1 MSSIINAL
9 LVVGLLFGGVV
20 LFQNRCSIL
29 GLCGEG
35 LFGTASAAS
44 AAPAPT
50 TTGDT
55 ITNIYDT
62 DGDGNTEPQNDN
74 IAGNDAVEATVG
86 CCHCKFVGDRVK
98 CEVNGDGSW
107 FNPPA
112 GSNGSN
118 DQNVGWSA
126 QDCYAS
132 KCKGTTT
139 STTPQK
145 STTAKTGSQGNP
157 GSEKKGVQNKNN
169 SVVGSGQKINPP
181 KTTSSGKPN
190 PYASYVNANPGGYKP
205 GGGTYFAHQQAY
217 FNSIRRNNMMSLS
230 LNGYRLSSF

>member
-20 LFQNRCSIL
+20 LLQNRCSIL
-29 GLCGEG
+29 GLCGDG
-35 LFGTASAAS
+35 LFGSAN
-44 AAPAPT
+44 AAPV
-50 TTGDT
+50 GGGET
-55 ITNIYDT
+55 ITNNYYDAN
-62 DGDGNTEPQNDN
+62 GDGNTDPQTDN
-74 IAGNDAVEATVG
+74 IAGNDATEATVG

-132 KCKGTTT
+132 KCKGGST
-139 STTPQK
+139 STSQK

-157 GSEKKGVQNKNN
+157 GSDKVGVKNKNN
-169 SVVGSGQKINPP
+169 DVVGSGQKINPP
-181 KTTSSGKPN
+181 KTTSSGAPN

-205 GGGTYFAHQQAY
+205 GGGSYFTQAY
-217 FNSIRRNNMMSLS
+217 FNQLRRNSLMALS
-230 LNGYRLSSF
+230 LHGQRLSF